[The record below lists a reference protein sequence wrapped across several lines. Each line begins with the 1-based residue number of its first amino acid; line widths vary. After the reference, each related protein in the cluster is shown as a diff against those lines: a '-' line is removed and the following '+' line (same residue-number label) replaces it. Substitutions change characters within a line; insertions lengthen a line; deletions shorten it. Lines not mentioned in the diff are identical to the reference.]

1 MLEKESESGRENKGA
16 LAIRICIGLGDN
28 TAMRY
33 EILATGDRFCKEGG
47 SVRFR
52 FQ

>member
-1 MLEKESESGRENKGA
+1 VLEKESESGRENKGA

-33 EILATGDRFCKEGG
+33 EILATGDRF
-47 SVRFR
+47 
-52 FQ
+52 